1 MEKRRLSA
9 AAQKIAHTMSREE
22 MQAIRRENP
31 FVNQRNAVIRRL
43 RAEGVQLKILAEL
56 SGLSIQRVSSISLK
70 SPLPATVD
78 GDLKSAIRQHRPLLK
93 MLLKIADS

>member
-9 AAQKIAHTMSREE
+9 AAQAIANTMSREE

-31 FVNQRNAVIRRL
+31 FINQRNAIIRRL

-70 SPLPATVD
+70 LPLPAIVD